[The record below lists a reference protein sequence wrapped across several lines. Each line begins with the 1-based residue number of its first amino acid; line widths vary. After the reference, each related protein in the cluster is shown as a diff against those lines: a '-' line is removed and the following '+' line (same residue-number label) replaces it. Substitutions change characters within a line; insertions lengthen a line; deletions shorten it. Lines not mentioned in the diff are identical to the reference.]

1 MNSDTSITNI
11 SRNSKIEQIRTRIR
25 EYSDLIAN
33 TPIFNLNDNKQDISN
48 MIYDVLYKLY
58 IEEPEELL
66 NFMNQFPSKKLVTH
80 MFSQFGIS
88 DNINKELPNSLKTKI
103 VYYLNTLFNIKGSN
117 EVFSIF
123 DELLK
128 EFYKGLNYYNIRI
141 EQRKFTSRYDTS
153 ITERV
158 FYLDHTYKIL
168 EEYNLVEQDAQNLI
182 DERIEY
188 KTFVTIDSVNNLIK
202 YHVKF
207 FDPLHYTIKF
217 KLTTTKEYTI
227 EKDTEEFHIEERA
240 FNSSTKYDNPNVLSI
255 MYAESG
261 VPHSMYIDLGIDRFE
276 NYKDPNIKYKIL
288 SDVNVKDSSVT
299 YLFEFQYVIPNDII
313 IHLDILEPITI
324 PKDVISYSF
333 RVPVE
338 NVYSRQERSIN
349 DVRYMLDP
357 IMINDPEKIIYELNS
372 SDLNNN
378 KYLMTKLDYLDKDI
392 KNKNLKNVFPII
404 TNVVYIQFTD
414 NEVIEAMEFLPD
426 LVRIFAMTT
435 LQHFSF
441 TFHVNGVSQ
450 KMGIRDMTYVMSY
463 LKFKELSIKNPGYV
477 WINPRH
483 TYTEFTYPLETL
495 NEITELIKLYK
506 DMTHDHFQ
514 FLEFKKRYQKLIGDQ
529 YQLLKSI
536 FFNVN
541 DLRSYLYGTVPETID
556 QFFESLNEMFPDGER
571 IIAGQDQNKIIKE
584 YLNNIYITY
593 QFKSVDEYL
602 NFLSNDDTVYIGLNN
617 TLYDELKQ
625 VFIGKF
631 PRLINAIDAINDQEE
646 IVMIFLENYKRM
658 LSQVSKMDNLITY
671 FINDLF
677 NNYMLGSTFREE
689 FFDPMLALFEQYFFK
704 AEQSI
709 QNIETYNVSVKDKM
723 QMVTCGSI
731 HYSETTFEPYSEISY
746 YEEHMSRVTNEI
758 SNRHSL
764 KDIVFT
770 ETTFN
775 ELCKVKLSD
784 LSDQTLTIL
793 PDSKLFYNDY
803 YQFLLNSSLSDNTL
817 SKDDMLIDYYKS
829 YMATYKV
836 NSMNQIEITSNELD
850 SNNIKDNWRVT
861 IINEDYENIEFNEL
875 NDSSFQR

>member
-1 MNSDTSITNI
+1 MTDVSVTNI
-11 SRNSKIEQIRTRIR
+11 SRNAKIEQMRSRIR

-33 TPIFNLNDNKQDISN
+33 TPIFNLNDNKQNISN
-48 MIYDVLYKLY
+48 MLYEMFYKLY

-80 MFSQFGIS
+80 MFSQYGIS

-117 EVFSIF
+117 EVFAIF
-123 DELLK
+123 DDLLK
-128 EFYKGLNYYNIRI
+128 EFYKGLNYYNVRI
-141 EQRKFTSRYDTS
+141 EQRHFTSRYDNP
-153 ITERV
+153 IVERV
-158 FYLDHTYKIL
+158 FYLDHMYQIL
-168 EEYNLVEQDAQNLI
+168 KQYNLVEQDAQGFI
-182 DERIEY
+182 DSTIEF
-188 KTFVTIDSVNNLIK
+188 KTFVTIDSVNNVIK
-202 YHVKF
+202 YHIKF
-207 FDPLHYTIKF
+207 FDPLLYSIKF

-227 EKDTEEFHIEERA
+227 EKDATEFFIEESA

-255 MYAESG
+255 MYTEEG
-261 VPHSMYIDLGIDRFE
+261 VPSSTYIDLGITEFE
-276 NYKDPNIKYKIL
+276 NYKDPSIKYKIL

-299 YLFEFQYVIPNDII
+299 YLFEFQYVIPNDVKV
-313 IHLDILEPITI
+313 HLDVLEPIII
-324 PKDVISYSF
+324 PKNVISYSF

-338 NVYSRQERSIN
+338 NVYGRQERTIN
-349 DVRYMLDP
+349 DLRYMLDP
-357 IMINDPEKIIYELNS
+357 IMINDPEKLIYELNS

-404 TNVVYIQFTD
+404 TNIVYIQFTN
-414 NEVIEAMEFLPD
+414 NEVIESMEFLPD

-435 LQHFSF
+435 LQHYSF

-450 KMGIRDMTYVMSY
+450 KMNIRDMTYIMSY
-463 LKFKELSIKNPGYV
+463 LKFKELSIKNPGWV
-477 WINPRH
+477 WTNPRPL
-483 TYTEFTYPLETL
+483 YTEFTYPLDKIS
-495 NEITELIKLYK
+495 EIVELLKLYK
-506 DMTHDHFQ
+506 DMKHDHFQ
-514 FLEFKKRYQKLIGDQ
+514 FIEFKKRYYKLIGDQ
-529 YQLLKSI
+529 YQLTKSNM
-536 FFNVN
+536 FNVN
-541 DLRSYLYGTVPETID
+541 DLRSYLYGTIPETID
-556 QFFESLNEMFPDGER
+556 QFFESLNDVFPDNER

-584 YLNNIYITY
+584 YLNNIYINY
-593 QFKSVDEYL
+593 QFKTVDEYL
-602 NFLSNDDTVYIGLNN
+602 NFLSDDETVYFGLNN

-631 PRLINAIDAINDQEE
+631 PRLINAIDALNDQEE
-646 IVMIFLENYKRM
+646 IILVFLENYKRM

-709 QNIETYNVSVKDKM
+709 QNISTYNVSVKDKM

-731 HYSETTFEPYSEISY
+731 HYSRTTFEPFSEISY

-758 SNRHSL
+758 SSRHSSN
-764 KDIVFT
+764 DIVFT

-775 ELCKVKLSD
+775 ELYKVKLSD
-784 LSDQTLTIL
+784 LSDHALTIL

-817 SKDDMLIDYYKS
+817 SKDNTLIDYYKS
-829 YMATYKV
+829 YNTTYKV
-836 NSMNQIEITSNELD
+836 NSMNQIEMTSNELD

-861 IINEDYENIEFNEL
+861 IINEDYENIEFDEL